1 MRPCRSSVVATMQT
15 LPHTGL
21 PAGGQQVDVVHAVQ
35 HRKDRDTRSDGRLEI
50 VEGLVEGVGLHRED
64 YEMERPGCA
73 LGTRIG
79 RIRKNVGIRPT
90 AVVAAMSHHPR

>member
-15 LPHTGL
+15 LPNTGL

-64 YEMERPGCA
+64 YEMERPGNF
-73 LGTRIG
+73 TS
-79 RIRKNVGIRPT
+79 RKKPRRKREV
-90 AVVAAMSHHPR
+90 AV